1 MFRRTQYFLAA
12 CALLAPAPAFA
23 QTQATDGAPLV
34 FFSIFGP
41 NASELQRFYADV
53 FEWKATAGGDV
64 TVNVT
69 SPLMGTVGQG
79 APETLIYIG
88 VADVTA
94 TLQKAAA
101 GGGTIRFPRLEVPG
115 HVILGMFK
123 DPAGNSIG
131 LVEMENGKPKV
142 PPAPAAKIGA

>member
-1 MFRRTQYFLAA
+1 MCLLLVPTLAV
-12 CALLAPAPAFA
+12 A
-23 QTQATDGAPLV
+23 QTPASSGAPVV

-53 FEWKATAGGDV
+53 FDWTATPGGDV

-69 SPLMGTVGQG
+69 APLMGTVGQG

-94 TLQKAAA
+94 TLQRAVAR
-101 GGGTIRFPRLEVPG
+101 GGTVRFPRLEVPG
-115 HVILGMFK
+115 RVILGMFK

-131 LVEMENGKPKV
+131 LVEMENGKAKV
-142 PPAPAAKIGA
+142 PK